1 MTDFLDNVVQPM
13 FMGTDWQANWSNAT
27 DEPVTSRITLNEMA
41 ETSVSANSEGIRKLA
56 MTTSI
61 ISDLLQAPLNENARN
76 ALIDQSRV
84 LVGEAIADVQ
94 NVQAKV
100 GLVQNRVVSAN
111 ERLSMQVEIMTKNLD
126 DMQGVDPYEAA
137 TRVNDLLTQIET
149 SYALTSRI
157 QQLSLLKYL

>member
-1 MTDFLDNVVQPM
+1 
-13 FMGTDWQANWSNAT
+13 
-27 DEPVTSRITLNEMA
+27 
-41 ETSVSANSEGIRKLA
+41 

>member
-1 MTDFLDNVVQPM
+1 MKC
-13 FMGTDWQANWSNAT
+13 S
-27 DEPVTSRITLNEMA
+27 I
-41 ETSVSANSEGIRKLA
+41 SVGPPLARARSAAHWVAAYTASASLPSIRKLA

>member
-1 MTDFLDNVVQPM
+1 MT
-13 FMGTDWQANWSNAT
+13 AS
-27 DEPVTSRITLNEMA
+27 
-41 ETSVSANSEGIRKLA
+41 ETSVSSNSEGIRKLA